1 MDTSVLY
8 APVSN
13 SVNER
18 TGKFKVW
25 QISNHFQHST
35 NTILYPHSVILTWED
50 DTMFPGFRPPP
61 RPPLFPSPRRHG
73 PGHMLLHY
81 FRGKDGSID
90 LDKVSKTIGT
100 VGQIVQQIDP
110 LIKQVKPLLKRK
122 I

>member
-1 MDTSVLY
+1 MDTSVLST
-8 APVSN
+8 PVLASI
-13 SVNER
+13 NER

-25 QISNHFQHST
+25 QISNHFQYST
-35 NTILYPHSVILTWED
+35 NTILYPHSVILTLEG

-61 RPPLFPSPRRHG
+61 RPPLFPPPRRYG
-73 PGHMLLHY
+73 PGHMFLHY